1 MKCETKFC
9 RNSAAKGRRVCYKC
23 RSRQWK
29 EKYPFR
35 YHFNA
40 LRNNARRRGIPFDL
54 SFDVYRALYRDH
66 PIASKDKLLSD
77 TNARYEI
84 DRIDVRKGYT
94 DTNVQLIEKQR
105 NIQKYH
111 EFDKFILEV
120 NWQPKAELSVGE
132 APF

>member
-23 RSRQWK
+23 RSRQHK
-29 EKYPFR
+29 EKHPFR

-40 LRNNARRRGIPFDL
+40 LRNNARRRGIPFEL
-54 SFDVYRALYRDH
+54 SFEVYRALYRDH
-66 PIASKDKLLSD
+66 PVASKDKLLTDS
-77 TNARYEI
+77 NARFEV
-84 DRIDVRKGYT
+84 DRIDVRRGYE
-94 DTNVQLIEKQR
+94 DDNVQLIEKHR
-105 NIQKYH
+105 NVQKYH

-120 NWQPKAELSVGE
+120 NWIPTKELTESD

>member
-1 MKCETKFC
+1 M
-9 RNSAAKGRRVCYKC
+9 
-23 RSRQWK
+23 
-29 EKYPFR
+29 
-35 YHFNA
+35 
-40 LRNNARRRGIPFDL
+40 RNNARRRGIPFDL